1 MNHSPSF
8 STDTPLDL
16 DIKKQL
22 ILDTLA
28 LVRVDA
34 KQLRKGKAADKQQ
47 AAERLL
53 RAKGRATCDQPS
65 AVSVDEMQSI
75 RYRNRIADGLIGQLL
90 SSLLISYQSPTT
102 LPQCPPFKCTRRAF
116 SCQLRDTHHK
126 HAALLVTQSH
136 ANPSMLTI
144 ASGHALGSRQKFD
157 AGLLLQS
164 RAALLL
170 KRTNSNIYLDPRPFL
185 HH

>member
-16 DIKKQL
+16 NIKKQL

-65 AVSVDEMQSI
+65 AVSVDEMQSV
-75 RYRNRIADGLIGQLL
+75 RY
-90 SSLLISYQSPTT
+90 
-102 LPQCPPFKCTRRAF
+102 
-116 SCQLRDTHHK
+116 
-126 HAALLVTQSH
+126 
-136 ANPSMLTI
+136 
-144 ASGHALGSRQKFD
+144 
-157 AGLLLQS
+157 
-164 RAALLL
+164 
-170 KRTNSNIYLDPRPFL
+170 
-185 HH
+185 